1 MAAAKIHLLSKV
13 AKCCYEWLR
22 LLEVISWCPSCFFCC
37 LPDTI
42 LRFFRRDTHFWAA
55 WMNKVFS
62 IQKILIDLAMKN
74 CLQCSMD
81 IHPCVESEIEK
92 RDFLQH
98 YYWHV
103 CCIPYLHF
111 SFWDIPEF
119 SIIDW
124 RHIPM
129 PCLKFKNT
137 FFPMH
142 DACLLWSLQKRKCAI
157 LGFYDLNKTDG
168 LENLRLWAFRP
179 CELR

>member
-1 MAAAKIHLLSKV
+1 MPFLLFLLPSRHNFEIFPAWYTFLGCMNASSVFYTKNIDWLSNEKLSPMFNGHPPMCRNWDWKTRFF
-13 AKCCYEWLR
+13 ATLLLTCCYC
-22 LLEVISWCPSCFFCC
+22 IS
-37 LPDTI
+37 
-42 LRFFRRDTHFWAA
+42 
-55 WMNKVFS
+55 
-62 IQKILIDLAMKN
+62 
-74 CLQCSMD
+74 
-81 IHPCVESEIEK
+81 
-92 RDFLQH
+92 
-98 YYWHV
+98 
-103 CCIPYLHF
+103 YLHF

-168 LENLRLWAFRP
+168 LENLTLGF
-179 CELR
+179 